1 MVWEVSSKIFQ
12 GRFKIAQR
20 IARLEFLDSIHVQ
33 TRLEFTLNEPQKEV
47 HFLLKHIPDQTST
60 SDKVLLSLDA
70 QFFQEFWSTIDKIDH
85 TQNNRSSSMIVNPE

>member
-1 MVWEVSSKIFQ
+1 MQGGSRFLLNKVVWEVSSKIFQ

-70 QFFQEFWSTIDKIDH
+70 QFLSRILINH
-85 TQNNRSSSMIVNPE
+85 C